1 MDKDHLM
8 QLLKKDALSREEKK
22 WLLSYIETTSG
33 KELEELLQQQF
44 GDIDAAAPPDEET
57 SRILLKRI
65 HEKIVVKKLPV
76 RRLRKWRMVVAA
88 SLVGLLI
95 ITTYYLAYRGNKKEV
110 VQNKVPVSRYKN
122 DVLPGVNKAI
132 LTLADGSKVILD
144 DTQNGLVTTQGNS
157 KIIKIGNKLSY
168 EDSGIAAKNIVYN
181 TIATPRAAQY
191 QVELPDGS
199 LVWLNAASSLRFP
212 TAFTGGE
219 RRVEISG
226 EAYFEVARFNGRAF
240 GKPSVT
246 EGGGEKKIPFIVDI
260 LHSTGAGGSR
270 IEVLGTHFNV
280 MAYHDEDAIKTT
292 LLEGV
297 VQFVSSNKKSVLQPG
312 QQSQLTQDG
321 IVQIIKNV
329 NVNRVTAW
337 KNGLFDFDNAS
348 IEIIMRQISRWY
360 DVEVIFKSHHNKDL
374 FMLELPRSSKLSDV
388 LKILE
393 LTGNIKFEIDGK
405 KVIVSA

>member
-1 MDKDHLM
+1 MDKDHLV
-8 QLLKKDALSREEKK
+8 QLLKKDAWSREEKQ
-22 WLLSYIETTSG
+22 WLLNYIETASG
-33 KELEELLQQQF
+33 KELEALLQQQF
-44 GDIDAAAPPDEET
+44 GDTDAATAPDEET
-57 SRILLKRI
+57 SRMLLERI

-76 RRLRKWRMVVAA
+76 VRLRKWRLLVAA
-88 SLVGLLI
+88 SLVGLLV
-95 ITTYYLAYRGNKKEV
+95 ITTYYMAIRGNRKEV
-110 VQNKVPVSRYKN
+110 VQNKAPVSRYKN
-122 DVLPGVNKAI
+122 DVLPGANKAI

-157 KIIKIGNKLSY
+157 KIIKTGNKLSY
-168 EDSGIAAKNIVYN
+168 EDSGVAAKNIVYN

-191 QVELPDGS
+191 QVALPDGS

-226 EAYFEVARFNGRAF
+226 EAYFEVARSNEGR
-240 GKPSVT
+240 
-246 EGGGEKKIPFIVDI
+246 ENKIPFIVEI
-260 LHSTGAGGSR
+260 HSTGAGGSR

-280 MAYHDEDAIKTT
+280 MAYNDEDAISTT

-297 VQFVSSNKKSVLQPG
+297 VQFVSRNKKSVLHPG

-321 IVQIIKNV
+321 TVQIVHDV

-348 IEIIMRQISRWY
+348 IETIMRQLSRWY

-374 FMLELPRSSKLSDV
+374 FMLELPRSSRLSDV

-405 KVIVSA
+405 KVIVSV